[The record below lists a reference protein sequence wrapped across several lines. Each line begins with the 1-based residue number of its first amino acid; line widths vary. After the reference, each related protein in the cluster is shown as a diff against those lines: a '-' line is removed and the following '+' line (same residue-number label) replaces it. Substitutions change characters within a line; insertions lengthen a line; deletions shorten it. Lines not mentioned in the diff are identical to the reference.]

1 MKVEKKVM
9 GTLEKCYSI
18 APLHYNGK
26 DHILVAAEK
35 QDPCQ
40 LFDLD
45 GNYEETVWEG
55 PGGTMSM
62 ISTFGSLALIILIFY
77 FFMLRPQQKRDKE
90 AQNMRSSL
98 EVGDDIITIG
108 GIVGTVVSL
117 KEDTLVIETSGDRNK
132 IRITRWAVQQNVTP
146 KETSDDKNK
155 K

>member
-1 MKVEKKVM
+1 
-9 GTLEKCYSI
+9 
-18 APLHYNGK
+18 
-26 DHILVAAEK
+26 
-35 QDPCQ
+35 
-40 LFDLD
+40 
-45 GNYEETVWEG
+45 
-55 PGGTMSM
+55 M